1 MNKLLLKA
9 ALIVG
14 LLAPVLGSAGVV
26 TTTSPSVTVTNT
38 FDFSLAELSDVSIK
52 YKWSDLLLTK
62 NDKTK
67 EVDADYLSWTLT
79 LAGNASN
86 SLGGLFDFAANAAS
100 GNGTLS
106 LTNLIAGDYLL
117 SMSGHWDEKTVNGTG
132 WAFVL
137 PSVKL
142 RQNTFSFT
150 PVSTASHVAVVATV
164 PEPDTLLMLLT
175 GLGLMGSIAMRRK
188 NKAA

>member
-1 MNKLLLKA
+1 M
-9 ALIVG
+9 
-14 LLAPVLGSAGVV
+14 
-26 TTTSPSVTVTNT
+26 
-38 FDFSLAELSDVSIK
+38 
-52 YKWSDLLLTK
+52 
-62 NDKTK
+62 
-67 EVDADYLSWTLT
+67 
-79 LAGNASN
+79 
-86 SLGGLFDFAANAAS
+86 FDFAANAAS

-164 PEPDTLLMLLT
+164 PEPDTLPMLLT

-188 NKAA
+188 INAA